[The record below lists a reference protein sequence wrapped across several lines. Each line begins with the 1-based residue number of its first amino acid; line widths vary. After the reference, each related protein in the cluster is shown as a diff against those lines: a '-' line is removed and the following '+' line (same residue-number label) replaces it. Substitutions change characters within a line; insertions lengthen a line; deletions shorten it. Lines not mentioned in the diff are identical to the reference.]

1 MTSLNDN
8 RPLMYALLS
17 VGLFSVALASN
28 MLPDVSNQFEIIIF
42 PAEFRKM
49 FNFIFLHRKVKSN
62 ASQKYIIA
70 DRAYSFAHKSF
81 EVTSDRWNPIG
92 NCISFR
98 GALDFT
104 FFFLNVFF
112 ILNSKKRFSDS
123 SGFIWFFRRLRNWSN
138 FTFSVWIWITQITLD
153 FFLLQK
159 CFFN

>member
-70 DRAYSFAHKSF
+70 DGAYSFAHKSF
-81 EVTSDRWNPIG
+81 EVTSDR
-92 NCISFR
+92 
-98 GALDFT
+98 
-104 FFFLNVFF
+104 
-112 ILNSKKRFSDS
+112 
-123 SGFIWFFRRLRNWSN
+123 
-138 FTFSVWIWITQITLD
+138 
-153 FFLLQK
+153 
-159 CFFN
+159 

>member
-62 ASQKYIIA
+62 ASQKCINYTFIKLPIERTHLPTSLLKSHLIGEIQLYIFL
-70 DRAYSFAHKSF
+70 RCVGLY
-81 EVTSDRWNPIG
+81 
-92 NCISFR
+92 
-98 GALDFT
+98 
-104 FFFLNVFF
+104 FFFLKRCFFF

-123 SGFIWFFRRLRNWSN
+123 SGFI
-138 FTFSVWIWITQITLD
+138 
-153 FFLLQK
+153 
-159 CFFN
+159 